1 MTEVRGQESE
11 VSKSTASS
19 ALPFALCFVGAL
31 LFALCFSA
39 QAQQSDKIG
48 RVGFL
53 GFSNYVTSKEFIEA
67 FREGLRDL
75 GYTEGK
81 NIIVEYRWAEGNPE
95 RLAKLAAELVA
106 LKVDVIF
113 AAAAPSIRAA
123 KNATQSIPIVFEM
136 LADPVS
142 AGFVDSLAKPGA
154 NLTGIAGLGPELS
167 GKRLE
172 LLKEIVPRLAVVAV
186 LANPRNP
193 NFQSVLQ
200 ESELAASA
208 LKLRLQVSEL
218 REPGRLAEEFA
229 TMTKGRAEALSVVPD
244 SMLLSNY
251 KTIFKLAAKH
261 RLPAVYGTSA
271 VVENGGL
278 MTYAPSQTEMWHRAA
293 TYVDKILKG
302 AKPADLPV
310 EQPTKFELAISLNA
324 AKQIGLTIPPNVLA
338 RADKVIR

>member
-1 MTEVRGQESE
+1 M
-11 VSKSTASS
+11 SKGVKKRKMNYRNSGKISFVAWLLIS
-19 ALPFALCFVGAL
+19 ALLATPTFAEAL
-31 LFALCFSA
+31 
-39 QAQQSDKIG
+39 QSGKIS

-53 GFSNYVTSKEFIEA
+53 GFSNPVISKNFIDG

-75 GYTEGK
+75 GYAEGK
-81 NIIVEYRWAEGNPE
+81 DILVEYRWADGKPD
-95 RLAKLAAELVA
+95 RLPKLAAELAA

-113 AAAAPSIRAA
+113 AAAAPSIKAA
-123 KNATQSIPIVFEM
+123 KNATQSIPIVFET

-142 AGFVDSLAKPGA
+142 AGFVNSLAKPGA

-172 LLKEIVPRLAVVAV
+172 LLKEIVGRLVAVAV

-193 NFQSVLQ
+193 NFQSVLK
-200 ESELAASA
+200 ESELAASV
-208 LKLRLQVSEL
+208 LKLRLQIAAV
-218 REPGRLAEEFA
+218 REPGQLAEAFA
-229 TMTKGRAEALSVVPD
+229 TMIRGRAEALTVMPD

-251 KTIFKLAAKH
+251 KSIFNLAEKN

-278 MTYAPSQTEMWHRAA
+278 MTYAPSQTDMWRRAA

-310 EQPTKFELAISLNA
+310 EQPTKFELAINLKA

-338 RADKVIR
+338 RADRVIR

>member
-1 MTEVRGQESE
+1 MIR
-11 VSKSTASS
+11 TAIVFGC
-19 ALPFALCFVGAL
+19 LLLTAL
-31 LFALCFSA
+31 LLTPVPLEA
-39 QAQQSDKIG
+39 QPSNKIG

-53 GFSNYVTSKEFIEA
+53 GFNDPVAAKDFIEA

-81 NIIVEYRWAEGNPE
+81 NIIVEYRWAEGKPE

-142 AGFVDSLAKPGA
+142 AGFVNSLAHPGA
-154 NLTGIAGLGPELS
+154 NLTGIAGLEPELS

-172 LLKEIVPRLAVVAV
+172 LLKEIIPRLAVVAV

-193 NFQSVLQ
+193 NFQSVLK
-200 ESELAASA
+200 ESKLAASV
-208 LKLRLQVSEL
+208 LKLRLQVSEV

-229 TMTKGRAEALSVVPD
+229 AMTKGRAEALSVMPD

-251 KTIFKLAAKH
+251 KTIFNLAAKH

-278 MTYAPSQTEMWHRAA
+278 MTYAPSQTEMWRRAA
-293 TYVDKILKG
+293 TYVDKIFKD

-310 EQPTKFELAISLNA
+310 EQPTKFELAVNLNA

-338 RADKVIR
+338 RADRVIK